1 MIYINSISELS
12 SLNKKKNKMSSDM
25 RKIIQYHK
33 WRTYDRLVIDLN
45 DNLRTNLIIYFV
57 NWAPDLTKSASITRI
72 CLNVHTTVNT
82 HGSVS

>member
-1 MIYINSISELS
+1 
-12 SLNKKKNKMSSDM
+12 M